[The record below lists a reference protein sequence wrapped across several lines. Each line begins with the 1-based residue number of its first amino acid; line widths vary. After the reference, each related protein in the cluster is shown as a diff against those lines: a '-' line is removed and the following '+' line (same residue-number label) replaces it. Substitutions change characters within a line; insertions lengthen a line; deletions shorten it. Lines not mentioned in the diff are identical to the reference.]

1 MERIKD
7 LSKVVLRGD
16 MVLAKLFTTKKK
28 SNIVLTDAKVE
39 YDYMEV
45 ITVGMNVT
53 DIEPGDIIVEVIGNV
68 DVYNLDEVQVA
79 RFQRGQAA
87 IVTKPDNFDQS
98 LKKEKFTSKIIH

>member
-28 SNIVLTDAKVE
+28 SQIIITDAKVE

-45 ITVGMNVT
+45 LTVGMNVI
-53 DIEPGDIIVEVIGNV
+53 DISPGDIIIEVLGNV
-68 DVYNLDEVQVA
+68 DIYDLDDVQVA
-79 RFQRGQAA
+79 RFTRGQAA
-87 IVTKPDNFDQS
+87 VVVKPDNFDQS
-98 LKKEKFTSKIIH
+98 LKKEKFTSKLIS